1 MDFACPKCKSAL
13 TAVGPSCKKCINNHS
28 YDRARAGYFNLL
40 LGVGGG
46 THGDNLDMVEA
57 RRDFLS
63 GGYYS
68 RLSERLAEL
77 VLDVTPPFACVLD
90 SGCGEG
96 YYTSRVEERL
106 SERDGTSNV
115 LAFDISKDAVKH
127 AVRRNKNIS
136 YAVASSYDMPLADA
150 SVDTVYNAFS
160 PLALDETTRVLKKG
174 GKFIF
179 VYPGREHLFTL
190 KSLIYTTPYKNEPE
204 DTELTGFTLISHE
217 MLKYNIELNDSGT
230 VRSLFMMTPYA
241 YRTSGEGRARVLN
254 LNSLS
259 TEVEFCIAVYEK
271 K

>member
-13 TAVGPSCKKCINNHS
+13 TSVGQACKKCINNHS

-40 LGVGGG
+40 LGVRGG

-63 GGYYS
+63 RGYYS

-77 VLDVTPPFACVLD
+77 VSEVTPRFACVLD

-96 YYTSRVEERL
+96 YYTSRIEEIL
-106 SERDGTSNV
+106 TERDGTSNV
-115 LAFDISKDAVKH
+115 LAFDISKYAVKH

-160 PLALDETTRVLKKG
+160 PLALDETARVLKRG

-190 KSLIYTTPYKNEPE
+190 KSCIYTTPYKNEPE
-204 DTELTGFTLISHE
+204 DTELAGFTLISHE
-217 MLKYNIELNDSGT
+217 TLKYDIELNDS
-230 VRSLFMMTPYA
+230 VAIRSLFMMTPYA
-241 YRTSGEGRARVLN
+241 YRTSKEGREKVL
-254 LNSLS
+254 SLDS
-259 TEVEFCIAVYEK
+259 LCTEAEFCIAVYEK